1 MTSRVKNTV
10 FLVAG
15 ILIFLAVFLVFSVL
29 YLQRTNIRDV
39 NQIKTHATIIADDI
53 WNLSTSG
60 TKAYLQLALNAGHY
74 KVLTVTLEDGSIFHQ
89 EVSPLL
95 TGMDKLLH
103 QLNFM
108 GTKELSSEIMYDGQK
123 IGSLHGEKYM
133 RAFYSLF
140 NIFSL
145 QLFVVLIVAFILYLS
160 SNRRILEQK
169 VQERTRE
176 FMESEGRFQELVN
189 LLPEMVLE
197 TDFHGKITYAN
208 ERALERFGISI
219 REGSDSTCFDLI
231 ILEQKKGE
239 NKKFISWAQRQK
251 HELNEYTARSA
262 DGSTFPILIRCAL
275 IYKDK
280 QITGARVLIIDITER
295 NAFEEQLR
303 RDQKMKT
310 IGMMAGG
317 VAHDLN
323 NILSGLIN
331 YPELLLLKLPND
343 SELRKDVVSMKKAGL
358 RAAEVVADLLTVAR
372 GIAATRRVASLND
385 LILEYLDSPEFLKLQ
400 SLYPDFSCKTELDY
414 TICNISCSIIH
425 VRKCLMNL
433 ITNAIEAM
441 DGSGQVIITTASH
454 QIDEPHPQNSSI
466 GQESYTLLSIHD
478 SGPGVSAG
486 DMKHIFEPFYS
497 KKNMGRSGT
506 GLGLSVVWNTMQDHG
521 GGVEVK
527 GDESGTTFMLNF
539 PCVTDDVEHVGDETK
554 WEFFSGKGETILVVD
569 DEPQQRDIAVQLLRS
584 LGYQPNAVSDGE
596 EAIEYLKNNSVDL
609 LVLDMILGPGLN
621 GRQTYERIL
630 LSKPNQKAVIV
641 SGYSES
647 DDVKATLELGAG
659 SLISKPY
666 IKEQFAKVV
675 QTELSRQVKL
685 KSPA

>member
-60 TKAYLQLALNAGHY
+60 TKAYLQLAMIAGHY

-108 GTKELSSEIMYDGQK
+108 GTIELSYEIMYDGQK

-343 SELRKDVVSMKKAGL
+343 SELRKDVC
-358 RAAEVVADLLTVAR
+358 
-372 GIAATRRVASLND
+372 
-385 LILEYLDSPEFLKLQ
+385 P
-400 SLYPDFSCKTELDY
+400 
-414 TICNISCSIIH
+414 
-425 VRKCLMNL
+425 
-433 ITNAIEAM
+433 
-441 DGSGQVIITTASH
+441 
-454 QIDEPHPQNSSI
+454 
-466 GQESYTLLSIHD
+466 
-478 SGPGVSAG
+478 
-486 DMKHIFEPFYS
+486 
-497 KKNMGRSGT
+497 
-506 GLGLSVVWNTMQDHG
+506 
-521 GGVEVK
+521 
-527 GDESGTTFMLNF
+527 
-539 PCVTDDVEHVGDETK
+539 
-554 WEFFSGKGETILVVD
+554 
-569 DEPQQRDIAVQLLRS
+569 
-584 LGYQPNAVSDGE
+584 
-596 EAIEYLKNNSVDL
+596 
-609 LVLDMILGPGLN
+609 
-621 GRQTYERIL
+621 
-630 LSKPNQKAVIV
+630 
-641 SGYSES
+641 
-647 DDVKATLELGAG
+647 
-659 SLISKPY
+659 
-666 IKEQFAKVV
+666 
-675 QTELSRQVKL
+675 
-685 KSPA
+685 